1 MLLEDN
7 KKLYLGERH
16 DDVAEVG
23 QGLVDVLGLGQ
34 SQPLAPAVLDP
45 LASREINLEKL
56 S

>member
-23 QGLVDVLGLGQ
+23 QGLDDVLGLG
-34 SQPLAPAVLDP
+34 
-45 LASREINLEKL
+45 
-56 S
+56 